1 MPRTIPCLWFDGN
14 AEDAANY
21 YVSVFP
27 NSRLGTIER
36 YPEDSPFP
44 PSFPAGTAL
53 TVEFE
58 LDGQPYVA
66 LNGGPEFT
74 FSEAISFQI
83 MCEDQ
88 DEIDRYWDTL
98 VGDGGEEGPCGW
110 LKDKYG
116 LSWQVVPTD
125 LARWASDPAKS
136 AKVMQAVAGMKKL
149 DLGALRRAADE
160 A

>member
-1 MPRTIPCLWFDGN
+1 MPKTIPCLWFNGN
-14 AEDAANY
+14 AEEAAKY

-27 NSRLGTIER
+27 SSRVGAIER
-36 YPEDSPFP
+36 YPEDNPFP
-44 PSFPAGTAL
+44 SNFPPGTAL

-58 LDGQPYVA
+58 LDGQPYVG

-83 MCEDQ
+83 MCQDQ
-88 DEIDRYWDTL
+88 EEIDHYWDTL
-98 VGDGGEEGPCGW
+98 SSDGGEEGPCGW
-110 LKDKYG
+110 LKDRYG
-116 LSWQVVPTD
+116 LSWQVVPVD

-136 AKVMQAVAGMKKL
+136 TKVMHAISGMKKL
-149 DLGALRRAADE
+149 DLAALRQAAGE

>member
-14 AEDAANY
+14 AEEAAAY

-27 NSRLGTIER
+27 NSRVRAIER
-36 YPEDSPFP
+36 YPEDHPFP

-58 LDGQPYVA
+58 LDHQPYVA

-74 FSEAISFQI
+74 FSEAISFQV
-83 MCEDQ
+83 MCKDQ
-88 DEIDRYWDTL
+88 DEIDHYWDTF

-110 LKDKYG
+110 LKDRYG
-116 LSWQVVPTD
+116 LSWQVVPDD
-125 LARWASDPAKS
+125 LARWTANPTTST
-136 AKVMQAVAGMKKL
+136 KVMQAVMGMKKL
-149 DLGALRRAADE
+149 DLGELRRAAGE
-160 A
+160 G